1 MQAKSLTAGSTQ
13 SIRNDELPF
22 YDLAEE
28 DCLQQRLPNRLGAG
42 HCNIFKLDQDLNYI
56 ETDYV
61 PDDDLA
67 IWSHIEDQA
76 PKMVVTLALHGHSRY
91 APRHGEDI
99 VFKEGYTSI
108 TTFHLSEGAR
118 QYQGKQAV
126 RQIRFSIG
134 SRWLARH
141 FGEQAV
147 DTFFTD
153 KAMQVVRQ
161 QPTSAQNTLAAQSL
175 MNCHVAGKAKPLFR
189 QGQTMAILANEL
201 SALFCES
208 NSSAP
213 KYSARDKT
221 MAYQARDI
229 LFAEYQNPPT
239 VETLSRRVGTNPF
252 KLKQL
257 FHHFFANTPYGL
269 LLDIRMKEAHQ
280 LLQSGHCSVG
290 MAAEAVGYHHASN
303 FSAAFNKYFGFT
315 PKRLGKR

>member
-22 YDLAEE
+22 YVLAEK

-56 ETDYV
+56 ETDYI

-76 PKMVVTLALHGHSRY
+76 PKMVVTLALQGHSRY
-91 APRHGEDI
+91 ASRHGEDI

-134 SRWLARH
+134 SRWLARY

-147 DTFFTD
+147 ETVFTD

-161 QPTSAQNTLAAQSL
+161 QPTSAQNILAAQSL
-175 MNCHVAGKAKPLFR
+175 LNCNVADKAKPLFR

-201 SALFCES
+201 SALFSE
-208 NSSAP
+208 NKPSAI
-213 KYSARDKT
+213 KYGAREKA
-221 MAYQARDI
+221 MAYLARDI
-229 LFAEYQNPPT
+229 LCAEYQNPPT
-239 VETLSRRVGTNPF
+239 VEALSRRVGTNPF

-257 FHHFFANTPYGL
+257 FHYFFDNTPYGV
-269 LLDIRMKEAHQ
+269 LLDIRMKNAYQ
-280 LLQSGHCSVG
+280 LLQTDHCSIS
-290 MAAEAVGYHHASN
+290 MAAEAVGYNHASN
-303 FSAAFNKYFGFT
+303 FSAAFNKYYGFP
-315 PKRLGKR
+315 PKRLTR